1 MFYPNVPDAIPLLTT
16 TGCSFCAVFLTS
28 FFAWSLWNAAREG
41 IRHLRRLHQIP
52 CDRCQY
58 FTGEYLLKCTVH
70 PCKAFS
76 EDAINC
82 LDFARRTYNAPPSP
96 HRVRH
101 TAMSKV
107 TE

>member
-52 CDRCQY
+52 CDRWSFKQQ
-58 FTGEYLLKCTVH
+58 FTLSVQLSDRPLAKH
-70 PCKAFS
+70 WQ
-76 EDAINC
+76 
-82 LDFARRTYNAPPSP
+82 SP
-96 HRVRH
+96 L
-101 TAMSKV
+101 SQD
-107 TE
+107 